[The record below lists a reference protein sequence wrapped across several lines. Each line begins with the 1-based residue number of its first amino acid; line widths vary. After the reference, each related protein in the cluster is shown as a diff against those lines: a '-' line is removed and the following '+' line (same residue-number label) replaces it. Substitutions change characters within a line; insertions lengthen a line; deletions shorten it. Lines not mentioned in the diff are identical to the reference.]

1 MEFFF
6 FFCFFLAV
14 TGGIGCGKSSVLKL
28 LQEASFETLETDR
41 LAHQLMAKGEGLH
54 TEMVAEFGEE
64 ILLNTGEIN
73 RSALADVI
81 FADEQKR
88 ERLNGLMHPAVQEE
102 MVHWMER
109 CSEHA
114 RLVAVEVP
122 LLYECG
128 WQEMGWQCVMA
139 VRADEDVV
147 KSRLRARGW
156 SDDQIGARIGAQWS
170 LEEKCRLADVV
181 IDNSG
186 TAVDLK
192 IKVAAWI
199 KRMQEEIGI

>member
-1 MEFFF
+1 
-6 FFCFFLAV
+6 
-14 TGGIGCGKSSVLKL
+14 
-28 LQEASFETLETDR
+28 
-41 LAHQLMAKGEGLH
+41 
-54 TEMVAEFGEE
+54 
-64 ILLNTGEIN
+64 
-73 RSALADVI
+73 
-81 FADEQKR
+81 
-88 ERLNGLMHPAVQEE
+88 
-102 MVHWMER
+102 
-109 CSEHA
+109 
-114 RLVAVEVP
+114 
-122 LLYECG
+122 
-128 WQEMGWQCVMA
+128 MA